1 MIPPSR
7 GVGATSVALNREA
20 KASPT
25 HPTHRQGFLVLE
37 NSFLL
42 HPLRFYGILYL

>member
-1 MIPPSR
+1 MRELCNTTARSLDYTV

-25 HPTHRQGFLVLE
+25 QGEHP
-37 NSFLL
+37 
-42 HPLRFYGILYL
+42 

>member
-1 MIPPSR
+1 MSLLTYLNSTKEVITVTVFVSPKG

-25 HPTHRQGFLVLE
+25 QPK
-37 NSFLL
+37 
-42 HPLRFYGILYL
+42 